1 MGSPIKENGLNAK
14 KKYILALDQ
23 GTTSSRAILFDTLG
37 NMVRS
42 AQKEFKQIYPRSGWV
57 EHDPE
62 EILSSQL
69 EVMKIVSSGCENEI
83 ISVGIANQRES
94 VVVWDKTSG
103 KSIYN
108 AIVWQCRRTA
118 DECKRLVDEGYEDLI
133 YERTGLTLD
142 AYFSATKLGWILENV
157 SGAKERAKNGEL
169 LFGTVDSFLIWH
181 LTGGRVHATDYTN
194 AARTMLFNIHT
205 LDWDEDLVKIFDVPK
220 SMLPR
225 VQPSASDFGT
235 VCAGMPCAGIEISA
249 AAGDQQ
255 AALAGH
261 KCFEKG
267 SVKNTYGTGCFLL
280 MNTGSEPVVSKRGL
294 ITTLAA
300 SGVDRPDYVLEGS
313 VFAAGAVVQ
322 WLRDEMGIISSS
334 AESETVAKSVNDSG
348 GVYIVPAFTG
358 LGAPYWDASARGT
371 VTGLSRGVTRAHFVR
386 AALESIAYRVFDV
399 VHAMERD
406 LGEKVKRISAD
417 GGAAKNN
424 FLMSFQADIL
434 SREIIRPAFTE
445 ATALGV
451 MYLCALSRGLC
462 DMKTLAS
469 APAECEIFRPHMT
482 SEKRDA
488 LLEGWKTAV
497 MRARMK

>member
-69 EVMKIVSSGCENEI
+69 EVMKTVSSGCENEI

-118 DECKRLVDEGYEDLI
+118 DECKRLADEGYEDLI

-225 VQPSASDFGT
+225 VQSSASDFGT

-300 SGVDRPDYVLEGS
+300 SGVDHPDYVLEGS

-322 WLRDEMGIISSS
+322 WLRDGLKIIS
-334 AESETVAKSVNDSG
+334 AADESETLAQTVEDNG
-348 GVYIVPAFTG
+348 GVYLVPAFTG
-358 LGAPYWDASARGT
+358 LGAPYWDAAARGT
-371 VTGLSRGVTRAHFVR
+371 VSGITRGTTRGHIAR
-386 AALESIAYRVFDV
+386 AALESIAYQVCDIV
-399 VHAMERD
+399 QAMEKDSGIKITR
-406 LGEKVKRISAD
+406 LAVD
-417 GGAAKNN
+417 GGASRNN
-424 FLMSFQADIL
+424 FLLQFQSDVL
-434 SREIIRPAFTE
+434 SREVVRPRCVET
-445 ATALGV
+445 TALGAA
-451 MYLCALSRGLC
+451 YLAGLAAGIWKDLNEVRGMLKEGRLFVP
-462 DMKTLAS
+462 DMDVA
-469 APAECEIFRPHMT
+469 RR
-482 SEKRDA
+482 EK
-488 LLEGWKTAV
+488 LLGGWKTAV
-497 MRARMK
+497 GKTLS